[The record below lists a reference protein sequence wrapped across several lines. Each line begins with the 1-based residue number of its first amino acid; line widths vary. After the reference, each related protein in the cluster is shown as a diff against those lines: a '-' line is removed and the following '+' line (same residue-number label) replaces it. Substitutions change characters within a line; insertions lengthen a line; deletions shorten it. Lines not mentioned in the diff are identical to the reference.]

1 MWASGSKDERGSKED
16 CLNFLR
22 SFSESLSKDL
32 EAEMAPRGQR
42 SNVSKQRL
50 EELSR
55 LLARCYF
62 KQGEWQMELSDSW
75 DTVRESLAFPPALTH
90 SSAHSG
96 TSKTSFIRTSVQHIS
111 IPIGTKHGTP
121 GLWPILKW
129 STTFSTKP
137 KRKLISWVPLWFRTS
152 FLQSKVGIILQGHGQ
167 TDQTSVSRF
176 LPLHRFTECE
186 FPTGYSQAFDP
197 LVQIWRSR

>member
-1 MWASGSKDERGSKED
+1 VVYAHLKYMWASGSKDERGSKED

-32 EAEMAPRGQR
+32 EVEMTPRGQR

-75 DTVRESLAFPPALTH
+75 DTVRETLAFPLVLTH
-90 SSAHSG
+90 SNTHSG
-96 TSKTSFIRTSVQHIS
+96 T
-111 IPIGTKHGTP
+111 
-121 GLWPILKW
+121 
-129 STTFSTKP
+129 
-137 KRKLISWVPLWFRTS
+137 
-152 FLQSKVGIILQGHGQ
+152 
-167 TDQTSVSRF
+167 
-176 LPLHRFTECE
+176 
-186 FPTGYSQAFDP
+186 
-197 LVQIWRSR
+197 